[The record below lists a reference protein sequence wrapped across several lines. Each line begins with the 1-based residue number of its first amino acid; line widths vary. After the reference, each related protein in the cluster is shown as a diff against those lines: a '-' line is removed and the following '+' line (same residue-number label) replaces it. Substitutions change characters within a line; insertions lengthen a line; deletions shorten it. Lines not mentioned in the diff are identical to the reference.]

1 MSINSRPIRVLY
13 VDDEQANLKA
23 FRATYRRDFDV
34 LTAASGQEALD
45 LLDRETAHV
54 VISDQRMPGMT
65 GAELLARISERHP
78 ACMRMLLTG
87 YADIEAVIDAVNRG
101 RIYAYATKPWDAQD
115 LKLRIEQAYEVY
127 ALRHEREDLLIRY
140 RQVFDVSADP
150 IVIVD
155 QRGAVLDAN
164 PATERLLRTSK
175 AELLRSGFLGHLD
188 DPSALVATLRTKRS
202 GKDFLNVDLTLK
214 NGDGH
219 SIDCLL
225 TASYLGSRE
234 DGTAMYQAMIKDISD
249 RLQQEKDLKRL
260 NRDLDRRVNVRT
272 KQLLDAL
279 EDLGSF
285 SYTVAHDLR
294 SPLKNILALSEH
306 LTEELNGRESSGEH
320 ELSQRIHRG
329 AGRMIELVDDLL
341 RFAQTNNRAVQRE
354 NVPVLAL
361 FQEVCA
367 DNIGPER
374 EVQVATV
381 ADGDAWV
388 QGDRAM
394 LKVLLNNLISNALKF
409 TRDKDRPMIEIGHRR
424 EGDQDHVW
432 VMDNGVGF
440 DASRSE
446 QAFGAFK
453 RLHRNDQFEGSGVG
467 LAIVDRIVSKHGG
480 KVWAESAP
488 GKGACIHILIPAV
501 DKGEQSDLLQHV
513 A

>member
-1 MSINSRPIRVLY
+1 
-13 VDDEQANLKA
+13 
-23 FRATYRRDFDV
+23 
-34 LTAASGQEALD
+34 
-45 LLDRETAHV
+45 
-54 VISDQRMPGMT
+54 
-65 GAELLARISERHP
+65 
-78 ACMRMLLTG
+78 
-87 YADIEAVIDAVNRG
+87 
-101 RIYAYATKPWDAQD
+101 
-115 LKLRIEQAYEVY
+115 
-127 ALRHEREDLLIRY
+127 
-140 RQVFDVSADP
+140 
-150 IVIVD
+150 
-155 QRGAVLDAN
+155 
-164 PATERLLRTSK
+164 
-175 AELLRSGFLGHLD
+175 
-188 DPSALVATLRTKRS
+188 
-202 GKDFLNVDLTLK
+202 
-214 NGDGH
+214 
-219 SIDCLL
+219 
-225 TASYLGSRE
+225 
-234 DGTAMYQAMIKDISD
+234 
-249 RLQQEKDLKRL
+249 
-260 NRDLDRRVNVRT
+260 
-272 KQLLDAL
+272 
-279 EDLGSF
+279 
-285 SYTVAHDLR
+285 
-294 SPLKNILALSEH
+294 EH